1 MYMSYIHQQSSIYIL
16 TRVVNIYIIIIFTN
30 MYSICD
36 AETTP
41 FSRSHRENRR
51 LRDHQDVEVRFVA
64 LAAMGLVLHLTAERK
79 QLGNPKTE
87 TVGTCHGKYHA

>member
-1 MYMSYIHQQSSIYIL
+1 MSYIHQQSSIYIL
-16 TRVVNIYIIIIFTN
+16 TRVVNIYIITFTN

-41 FSRSHRENRR
+41 FSRSHRGNRR

-79 QLGNPKTE
+79 RLGNPT
-87 TVGTCHGKYHA
+87 

>member
-1 MYMSYIHQQSSIYIL
+1 
-16 TRVVNIYIIIIFTN
+16 

-41 FSRSHRENRR
+41 FSRSHRGNRR

-79 QLGNPKTE
+79 RLGNPT
-87 TVGTCHGKYHA
+87 